1 MEFQEELDRFRERT
15 TDHRGKYKGLILL
28 GTRQPTTASLL
39 IGGLEPERVAIIL
52 TKKTREDK
60 FVEQVAQKLGYA
72 DDIDDIIDTWLVPDE
87 NYESASEVYRGLK
100 YVLDTW
106 HNDWHELDPKTIAA
120 DVTGGFATMSVGLA
134 KAAHVL
140 QLTTVYVA
148 SEYAN
153 IDGRYQPKPG
163 TQRLELP
170 PDPYAVF
177 GDLEANEAKRLYAK
191 YNYERAQAIFEKLA
205 GNGDIPEPDKSRY
218 VAYEQ
223 LTRSYAAWDVFN
235 WQEAKQ
241 GLNELLH
248 SPGQLP
254 NGLEPERSRLK
265 AQIAMINQLDKDNA
279 NFENNPLS
287 VLQSL
292 ESVLPLL
299 GTLYANAQRRASQV
313 RYDMAAMFLYRCLE
327 LMSQHRLALWGV
339 TTDNPSYDALQ
350 KQIPDLRDKYTA
362 IERRIFGNNRKF
374 PKNSIS
380 LFNGYMI
387 LEASQDSLVDGYEI
401 EHIKDQTEAR
411 NKSMLAHGFRLI
423 EEEDYTKFQQV
434 VEEVLERFF
443 QVSNRD
449 RAVWEREC
457 SFLTLF
463 A

>member
-1 MEFQEELDRFRERT
+1 
-15 TDHRGKYKGLILL
+15 
-28 GTRQPTTASLL
+28 LL

-72 DDIDDIIDTWLVPDE
+72 ADIIDTWLIPDE

-148 SEYAN
+148 SKYAN

-163 TQRLELP
+163 TQRLDLP

-205 GNGDIPEPDKSRY
+205 GNADIPEPDKSNY
-218 VAYEQ
+218 IAYEQ
-223 LTRSYAAWDVFN
+223 LTRSYAAWDVFD
-235 WQEAKQ
+235 WQEAKK
-241 GLNELLH
+241 GLHALLQ

-254 NGLEPERSRLK
+254 NGLDQERPRLK
-265 AQIAMINQLDKDNA
+265 AQLAMINQLAKDNA
-279 NFENNPLS
+279 DFERKKTPLS

-292 ESVLPLL
+292 DSVLPLL
-299 GTLYANAQRRASQV
+299 GTLYANAQRRASQM
-313 RYDMAAMFLYRCLE
+313 RYDVAAMFLYRCLE
-327 LMSQHRLALWGV
+327 LMSQHRLALRGV
-339 TTDNPSYDALQ
+339 TTERPSYDALQ
-350 KQIPDLRDKYTA
+350 KQVSDLKDRYAT
-362 IERRIFGNNRKF
+362 IERRIFRNNKGL
-374 PKNSIS
+374 PKNAIT

-387 LEASQDSLVDGYEI
+387 LEAIQDSLVDGYAI
-401 EHIKDQTEAR
+401 EQIKERTEAR

-423 EEEDYTKFQQV
+423 AENEYREFQQV

-449 RAVWEREC
+449 RADWVQEC
-457 SFLTLF
+457 SFLSPF
-463 A
+463 AA